1 MPRGSSPGA
10 QSDMP
15 SEVILP
21 KVDMDMATG
30 SIASWHV
37 AEGEEVIKGQPL
49 FDIETDKAAME
60 VESPASGRLH
70 HVSVKVGSEVPI
82 GTTLAW
88 IYSEDED
95 VGPPP
100 DHATPAA
107 AGDDVA
113 SSNAG
118 MSRTA
123 LVDQSI
129 QVSEPRRDSSSAKQ
143 RATPAAR
150 NLAAQSDL
158 NLADVSGS
166 GPRARVQRADV
177 ERLLEVPEPDALAG
191 PALPWSAQTG
201 NLSVLSSGSGEAAPW
216 VLIHGFAADASGWS
230 VVEKRL
236 RRSAA
241 VHRIELPNHG
251 RSPRRKVADFRDLV
265 SQMRQAFDELGDQ
278 PARLVG
284 HSLGAAVSLA
294 LADTRPR
301 RIESLT
307 LISPAGL
314 GPEINGVVLAGIA
327 RASRPE
333 SLGPWLKQLTG
344 DPDVVTPN
352 YVQAAARQ
360 RPDGEGRAAQ
370 ASMMD
375 ALFPDGVQAFDLHAA
390 LGRLECPTRII
401 WGRRDAI
408 VPWKHA
414 LRAPG
419 QVALHLFDDVGH
431 LPHVEI
437 PEQVCALMTL

>member
-1 MPRGSSPGA
+1 MPT
-10 QSDMP
+10 
-15 SEVILP
+15 EVILP

-37 AEGEEVIKGQPL
+37 AEGEDVAKGQPL

-70 HVSVKVGSEVPI
+70 HVSVEVGSEVPI

-88 IYSEDED
+88 IYADGED

-100 DHATPAA
+100 EHATSAA
-107 AGDDVA
+107 TDDHVV
-113 SSNAG
+113 SSDTGAP
-118 MSRTA
+118 RA
-123 LVDQSI
+123 VLVDQSAKA
-129 QVSEPRRDSSSAKQ
+129 SELQGNSSSAKQ

-150 NLAAQSDL
+150 KLAAQSHVD
-158 NLADVSGS
+158 LADVMGS

-177 ERLLEVPEPDALAG
+177 ERLLEAPELDTNAG
-191 PALPWSAQTG
+191 PASAWSAQTG
-201 NLSVLSSGSGEAAPW
+201 DLSVLSSGSGEAAPW

-230 VVEKRL
+230 ALEKQL
-236 RRSAA
+236 RTSAL

-265 SQMRQAFDELGDQ
+265 SQMREAFDWLGNQ
-278 PARLVG
+278 PVRLVG

-307 LISPAGL
+307 LIAPAGL

-327 RASRPE
+327 RASGSR

-352 YVQAAARQ
+352 YIQVAARQ
-360 RPDGEGRAAQ
+360 RPSGEGRAAQ
-370 ASMMD
+370 ASMMN